1 MTEQHTGEPAAKR
14 PRSRGRKPRRPVSVV
29 GVLGELLITAGVIV
43 LLFLGWQLWFNDII
57 SENQQSNQASG
68 LAQSWALPAAA
79 DTATPTPS
87 KTAKPHTE
95 PSTAKPVVGKA
106 PGNAEKFG
114 VLMVP
119 RWGKDWE
126 RPIAEGI
133 GVADVLNTIGVG
145 HYPGTQ
151 MPGAVGN
158 FAIAAHRLAY
168 GHGFRDVN
176 KLRVGD
182 HIYVE
187 TKDGWYSYVFR
198 SLEYVLPTGVGVID
212 PVPQEPGVKPKDRL
226 ITLTTCNPFYS
237 TAERMVAYGVFDGW
251 YPRADGPP
259 TEIASAVAARSS

>member
-1 MTEQHTGEPAAKR
+1 MTLQESGTPLNPQSDKR
-14 PRSRGRKPRRPVSVV
+14 PRKRRRTAARISVV
-29 GVLGELLITAGVIV
+29 GVLGELLITAGVLV
-43 LLFLGWQLWFNDII
+43 LLFLGWQFWFNDIVTE
-57 SENQQSNQASG
+57 S
-68 LAQSWALPAAA
+68 AQTGVAQKLTETWERAEG
-79 DTATPTPS
+79 TATVKPTDPG
-87 KTAKPHTE
+87 
-95 PSTAKPVVGKA
+95 KPVVAKA
-106 PGNAEKFG
+106 PGNAEEFG

-119 RWGKDWE
+119 RWGKDWQ

-133 GVADVLNTIGVG
+133 GTADVLNSIGVG

-212 PVPQEPGVKPKDRL
+212 PVPQQPTATAKDRL

-237 TAERMVAYGVFDGW
+237 TAERMVAYGVYDTW

-259 TEIASAVAARSS
+259 QEIAAAVKARSN

>member
-57 SENQQSNQASG
+57 SENQQSNQANG
-68 LAQSWALPAAA
+68 LAQSWALPSDVATAAPA
-79 DTATPTPS
+79 PS